1 MNGDIEPGRTL
12 DYELEPARISRR
24 SSRASLAAA
33 ATIVGLLAI
42 AVVIGVL
49 EGGGRGSVPARQA
62 AVPSHGP
69 ASSAA
74 GASIRPGSVRCH
86 DLAVGPCQRVAAA
99 ALEAIGPVDAPV
111 ESIDVW
117 SSLLCG
123 DDLDCPPGR
132 LAGMRPLG
140 SAILTLGGTG
150 PAGWVNVGERLPAG
164 RPGQSD
170 VVAWV
175 IR

>member
-1 MNGDIEPGRTL
+1 ME
-12 DYELEPARISRR
+12 YELEPARISRR

-33 ATIVGLLAI
+33 ATIVGLLAM
-42 AVVIGVL
+42 AVAIGMV
-49 EGGGRGSVPARQA
+49 EGGGGGTAPARQA
-62 AVPSHGP
+62 AAPSNGP
-69 ASSAA
+69 ASSPA
-74 GASIRPGSVRCH
+74 GASLRPGSVHCH
-86 DLAVGPCQRVAAA
+86 DLAVGTCQRVAAA

-111 ESIDVW
+111 ETIDVW

-132 LAGMRPLG
+132 LAGLRPLG

-150 PAGWVNVGERLPAG
+150 PAGWVNVGLRLPAG
-164 RPGQSD
+164 RLGQTD

>member
-1 MNGDIEPGRTL
+1 MNGDVEPGRPM
-12 DYELEPARISRR
+12 DYELAPARISRR
-24 SSRASLAAA
+24 SSRAILAAA

-42 AVVIGVL
+42 AVAIGVL
-49 EGGGRGSVPARQA
+49 EGGGGSSAPARQA

-69 ASSAA
+69 ASSPA
-74 GASIRPGSVRCH
+74 GASLRPGSVRCH
-86 DLAVGPCQRVAAA
+86 DLPTDPCQRVAAA

-117 SSLLCG
+117 GSLLCG

-132 LAGMRPLG
+132 LARLRPLG
-140 SAILTLGGTG
+140 SAVLTLGGTA

-164 RPGQSD
+164 RLGQTD

>member
-1 MNGDIEPGRTL
+1 M
-12 DYELEPARISRR
+12 DYELEPARISRQ

-33 ATIVGLLAI
+33 ATVLGLLAI
-42 AVVIGVL
+42 AVAMGVL
-49 EGGGRGSVPARQA
+49 EGGGGGSAPARQA
-62 AVPSHGP
+62 VVQSHGP
-69 ASSAA
+69 ESSPAAASL
-74 GASIRPGSVRCH
+74 RPGSVRCH

-132 LAGMRPLG
+132 LAGLRPLG
-140 SAILTLGGTG
+140 SAILTLGGTA

-164 RPGQSD
+164 RLGQTD
-170 VVAWV
+170 VLAWV

>member
-1 MNGDIEPGRTL
+1 MMA
-12 DYELEPARISRR
+12 YELEPARISRR
-24 SSRASLAAA
+24 SSRASLAVA
-33 ATIVGLLAI
+33 ATVVGLLGI
-42 AVVIGVL
+42 AVAIGVL
-49 EGGGRGSVPARQA
+49 EGGGGGSAPTRQT

-69 ASSAA
+69 ASSRA
-74 GASIRPGSVRCH
+74 GASLQPGSVRCH

-99 ALEAIGPVDAPV
+99 ALDAIGPVDVPV

-132 LAGMRPLG
+132 LAGLRPLG
-140 SAILTLGGTG
+140 SAVLTLGGTA
-150 PAGWVNVGERLPAG
+150 PAGWVNVGERLPASRLG
-164 RPGQSD
+164 PTD